1 MGATVKMATV
11 GGGECSEETVKDG
24 SYEVQRPFVFV
35 TNDSVTLSAQAQ
47 AFFDF
52 AASTD
57 AANLIRTV
65 GAVPV
70 KE

>member
-1 MGATVKMATV
+1 M
-11 GGGECSEETVKDG
+11 CIRD
-24 SYEVQRPFVFV
+24 
-35 TNDSVTLSAQAQ
+35 NSVTLSAQAQ

-70 KE
+70 NE